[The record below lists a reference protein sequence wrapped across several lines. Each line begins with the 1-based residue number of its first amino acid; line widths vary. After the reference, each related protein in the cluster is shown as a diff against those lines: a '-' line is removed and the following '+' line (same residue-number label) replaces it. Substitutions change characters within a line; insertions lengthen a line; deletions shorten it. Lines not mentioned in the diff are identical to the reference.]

1 LPDLIHLNPAPG
13 KKGLPPPALTL
24 LQAYGELIAK
34 HPEYTDRYFAVLHEL
49 EHSDPGNPLVQG
61 AIGNRELHA
70 GKYEQAVA
78 HLQQALKDGLSNTIL
93 YTDLAEALIR
103 LDRKGE
109 AVAVLEKATE
119 VDPFNATLRKTLILQ
134 LIQSKD
140 YVKAKMEMEDY
151 VKRFPQDAFMRQ
163 MLARARGEG
172 RSQ

>member
-1 LPDLIHLNPAPG
+1 M
-13 KKGLPPPALTL
+13 
-24 LQAYGELIAK
+24 
-34 HPEYTDRYFAVLHEL
+34 
-49 EHSDPGNPLVQG
+49 QG

-78 HLQQALKDGLSNTIL
+78 HLQQALKNGPANTIL

-109 AVAVLEKATE
+109 ALAVLEKATE

-134 LIQSKD
+134 LIQTKD

-163 MLARARGEG
+163 MLARARGEE